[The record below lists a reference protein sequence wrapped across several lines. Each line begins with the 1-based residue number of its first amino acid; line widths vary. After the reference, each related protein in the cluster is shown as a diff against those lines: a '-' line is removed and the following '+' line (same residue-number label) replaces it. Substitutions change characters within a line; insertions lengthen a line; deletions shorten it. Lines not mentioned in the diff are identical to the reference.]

1 MERYVPILAVLFA
14 FLGWYSAPGSGK
26 AQYVRLLDVLLYG
39 PFLLYLSYRAPG
51 PYTFSEAEKI
61 FLLFLGVTTITYN
74 LRNYVEI
81 EKEKNKVK

>member
-14 FLGWYSAPGSGK
+14 FLGWYSAPGYGK

-39 PFLLYLSYRAPG
+39 PFLVYISLKRT
-51 PYTFSEAEKI
+51 YTFSDAEKV

-74 LRNYVEI
+74 LRNYIEI
-81 EKEKNKVK
+81 EKEKKKDM